1 MLRLLLLYQI
11 KFFFPGNVQ
20 HDELQKMECTKEN
33 IKKQRTDIFNL
44 KKENLEDMD
53 HRNNNEEK
61 INSLFSV
68 DKFFYCISNI

>member
-1 MLRLLLLYQI
+1 MMSYRRWKSAI
-11 KFFFPGNVQ
+11 KYSR
-20 HDELQKMECTKEN
+20 CTKEN